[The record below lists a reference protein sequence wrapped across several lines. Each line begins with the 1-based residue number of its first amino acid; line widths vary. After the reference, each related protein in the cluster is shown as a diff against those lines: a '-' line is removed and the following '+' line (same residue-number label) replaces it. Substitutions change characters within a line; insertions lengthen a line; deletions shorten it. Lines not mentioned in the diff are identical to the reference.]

1 MNTRRGG
8 QRGTEYHNKTPRR
21 RQDSSTSW
29 PLEHWFRFSLAWSK
43 DFLPFPSGNS
53 NPERDPRKHRERWQR
68 NAKGARADQLCKSN
82 RKAINIS
89 SHSGQS
95 FQVSLTVNTVNIG
108 GLLSYLLQ
116 EIRGSCQKPPQNATG
131 EVSPQLC
138 PVGRG
143 WLEAS
148 AQMYQQKAA
157 TCPPWLDVT
166 MAMTMAVTVTMATA
180 PPGHR
185 GGTGAPRGRTGLEK
199 GKALK
204 IKIFP
209 RSTVNGI

>member
-1 MNTRRGG
+1 MGASEELNIT
-8 QRGTEYHNKTPRR
+8 TRR

-53 NPERDPRKHRERWQR
+53 NPEPDPGQHRECWQR
-68 NAKGARADQLCKSN
+68 NAKGARADQLCKPN

-143 WLEAS
+143 RLEAS
-148 AQMYQQKAA
+148 AQMYRQKPA

-166 MAMTMAVTVTMATA
+166 ITMAVTMATA